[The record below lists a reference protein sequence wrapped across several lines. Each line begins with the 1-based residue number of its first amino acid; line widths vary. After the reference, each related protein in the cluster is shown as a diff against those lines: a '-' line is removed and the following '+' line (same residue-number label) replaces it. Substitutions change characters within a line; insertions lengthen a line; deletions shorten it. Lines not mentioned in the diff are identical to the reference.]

1 MEETM
6 KKSKNKIWIF
16 GMLFGAL
23 AILGGIT
30 SFSNGVLEAL
40 KSILIGA
47 VIFVPSYLIY
57 KRNKATQD
65 PNSNSNQNS
74 KRRGSTEM
82 KVADGENT
90 HRTFTIEERKRTSK
104 KPAAAK
110 IPYRKRRKPM
120 DDYVVF
126 DLETTGFQPTNS
138 EIIEIGAIRYKNNEE
153 VDRFHTYVKPS
164 GHILSR
170 ITKINGI
177 DDSMV
182 KDAPSVDE
190 ALPAFLN
197 FAGKETLIAHNASFD
212 MSFVLHYHGDEI
224 PNYVSD
230 TLSLS
235 RNTFDHR
242 YNKLT
247 DWKERLGLDHL
258 GSHNSI
264 DDCIVCHELYQHV
277 KNNSNLK

>member
-1 MEETM
+1 M
-6 KKSKNKIWIF
+6 KKSKNKIWII
-16 GMLFGAL
+16 GMIVGAL
-23 AILGGIT
+23 AILGGII
-30 SFSNGVLEAL
+30 SFPDGLLEAL
-40 KSILIGA
+40 KSILVGA
-47 VIFVPSYLIY
+47 IIFVPSYLIY
-57 KRNKATQD
+57 KRNKAAQD
-65 PNSNSNQNS
+65 TNSNSNQYTGN
-74 KRRGSTEM
+74 RGS
-82 KVADGENT
+82 
-90 HRTFTIEERKRTSK
+90 
-104 KPAAAK
+104 AAPK
-110 IPYRKRRKPM
+110 LSYRKRRKPM

-126 DLETTGFQPTNS
+126 DLETTGFQPTDS

-164 GHILSR
+164 GHISSR

-182 KDAPSVDE
+182 KNAPSVND
-190 ALPAFLN
+190 ALPAFLD
-197 FAGKETLIAHNASFD
+197 FAGKETLVAHNASFD
-212 MSFVLHYHGDEI
+212 MNFVLHYHGEEI

-247 DWKERLGLDHL
+247 DWKERLGLNHL

-264 DDCIVCHELYQHV
+264 DDCIVCNALYQHV
-277 KNNSNLK
+277 KKNS

>member
-1 MEETM
+1 M
-6 KKSKNKIWIF
+6 KKSKNKIWII

-30 SFSNGVLEAL
+30 SLSDGVLEAL

-47 VIFVPSYLIY
+47 IIFIPSYLIY

-65 PNSNSNQNS
+65 PNSNANQYVE
-74 KRRGSTEM
+74 RRGSTEV
-82 KVADGENT
+82 KVTNEEDAHG
-90 HRTFTIEERKRTSK
+90 TFNYEERKRTSK
-104 KPAAAK
+104 KPAATK
-110 IPYRKRRKPM
+110 IPYRKRRKLM

-138 EIIEIGAIRYKNNEE
+138 EIIEIGAIKYKNNEE

-164 GHILSR
+164 GHISSR

-177 DDSMV
+177 NDSMV
-182 KDAPSVDE
+182 KDAPPVDE

-197 FAGKETLIAHNASFD
+197 FAGKETLVAHNASFD
-212 MSFVLHYHGDEI
+212 MNFVLHYHGEEI

-235 RNTFDHR
+235 RNAFDHR

-258 GSHNSI
+258 GSHNAV
-264 DDCIVCHELYQHV
+264 DDCVVCNALYQHV
-277 KNNSNLK
+277 KKNK